1 MTLNNYNDL
10 EKLIESIGFLV
21 NNESED
27 FNTSIY
33 YYLLYN
39 YGNKTVAPI
48 IESGLNV
55 ETIAK
60 IISNKYSKLWEKAKS
75 ITDDNTLSLTGYKR
89 TETTEN
95 EIFGYNANSENGVN
109 DYKTVKTY
117 DNDFENVFDNYISAL
132 DFFGNN
138 AYYSIISSCIV
149 NEVTLPL
156 YESEV

>member
-1 MTLNNYNDL
+1 MKLNNYNEL
-10 EKLIESIGFLV
+10 QKLIESIGFLV

-27 FNTSIY
+27 FITSIY

-39 YGNKTVAPI
+39 YGNKTVTPI
-48 IESGLNV
+48 IESGLNT

-60 IISNKYSKLWEKAKS
+60 IINNKYSKLWEKAKNIS
-75 ITDDNTLSLTGYKR
+75 DNDTISLTGYKR
-89 TETTEN
+89 TETTQN
-95 EIFGYNANSENGVN
+95 EIYGYNATDNGVN
-109 DYKTVKTY
+109 DYKTTKTY
-117 DNDFENVFDNYISAL
+117 DNEFENIFDNYISAL

-149 NEVTLPL
+149 NEITLPL